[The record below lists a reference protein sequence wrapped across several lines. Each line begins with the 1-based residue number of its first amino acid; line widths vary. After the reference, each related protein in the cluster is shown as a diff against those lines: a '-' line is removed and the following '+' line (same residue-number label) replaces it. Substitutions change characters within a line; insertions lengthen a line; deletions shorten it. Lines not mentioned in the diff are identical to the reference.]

1 MSGAQR
7 NLDRKIV
14 VIGAG
19 ASGVACATKLLE
31 LGFQNVL
38 VVEAEDRL
46 GGRIHTIPFADN
58 VIDLGA
64 QWCHGERDNIVY
76 ELTRKQEEELLESTG
91 PVYENY
97 MCIRS
102 NGDVVPEEVASR
114 LKAIVGDSLVTRQ
127 LELRHCSGSL
137 GSYLTNKFYD
147 TLRRPENS
155 DIDAEMAREFF
166 VNYQKFEN
174 SVEASDTLEQVSGRG
189 YLDYWECEGD
199 ILLNWKDKGYVE
211 LLRLLMRSREL
222 NVEHGVLEQRLLL
235 ATRALK
241 INWNRNDGRVELQL
255 SNGETCIADHVVVT
269 VSLGVL
275 KDQHRRLFEPQ
286 LPVEKQRAID
296 GLAFGTVNKIFV
308 EFPEAFWAEDWTGF
322 TLLWRDEDLDDIRG
336 TSRAWLEDVFGF
348 YRVSY
353 QPRILA
359 GWITNESGRHMETL
373 PADEVQ
379 AGVMYL
385 FRRFLKWEIPEP
397 SNFRTSA
404 WYTNEN
410 FRGSYSYRSMDTEQ
424 LGTGAR
430 ELAHPLTVVATTP
443 EKEKEKD
450 SEDEAWQQSRC
461 DRPIVQFAGEASSEH
476 YYSTVH
482 GAVEAGWREAR
493 RLAQFYGISVSRS
506 GTKSLL

>member
-1 MSGAQR
+1 MSHVER
-7 NLDRKIV
+7 SLDRKIV

-19 ASGVACATKLLE
+19 ASGIACATKLLE
-31 LGFQNVL
+31 YGFQNVL
-38 VVEAEDRL
+38 VVEAEERV
-46 GGRIHTIPFADN
+46 GGRIHTIPFGDN

-76 ELTRKQEEELLESTG
+76 ELTRRQEEELLESTG

-97 MCIRS
+97 QCVRS
-102 NGDVVPEEVASR
+102 NREVVPENVASR
-114 LKAIVGDSLVTRQ
+114 LKAIVGDSLVSRQ

-147 TLRRPENS
+147 TLRRPENA
-155 DIDAEMAREFF
+155 DIDAVVAREFF
-166 VNYQKFEN
+166 DNYQKFEN
-174 SVEASDTLEQVSGRG
+174 SVEASDTLDQVSGRG

-211 LLRLLMRSREL
+211 LLKLLMRAREL
-222 NVEHGVLEQRLLL
+222 KSDLGVLDQHLLL
-235 ATRALK
+235 GTRALK

-255 SNGETCIADHVVVT
+255 SNGENCIADHVVVT

-275 KDQHRRLFEPQ
+275 KEQHWRLFEPK

-308 EFPEAFWAEDWTGF
+308 EFPVAFWPDDWTGF
-322 TLLWRDEDLDDIRG
+322 TLLWRAEDLDDIRG

-359 GWITNESGRHMETL
+359 GWITNVNGRHMETL
-373 PADEVQ
+373 PEDEIL
-379 AGVMYL
+379 AGCMYL
-385 FRRFLKWEIPEP
+385 FRRFLHWNIPEP
-397 SNFRTSA
+397 SSFRTST
-404 WYTNEN
+404 WHTNEN
-410 FRGSYSYRSMDTEQ
+410 FRGSYSYRSMETEN

-430 ELAHPLTVVATTP
+430 ELSHPLTVVSTRP
-443 EKEKEKD
+443 EREREPA
-450 SEDEAWQQSRC
+450 EELQQSRC
-461 DRPIVQFAGEASSEH
+461 DKPIVLFAGEASSEH

-482 GAVEAGWREAR
+482 GAVEAGWREAK
-493 RLAQFYGISVSRS
+493 RLADFYGQSASSRVN
-506 GTKSLL
+506 TKSQL

>member
-1 MSGAQR
+1 MS
-7 NLDRKIV
+7 I
-14 VIGAG
+14 
-19 ASGVACATKLLE
+19 
-31 LGFQNVL
+31 
-38 VVEAEDRL
+38 
-46 GGRIHTIPFADN
+46 
-58 VIDLGA
+58 
-64 QWCHGERDNIVY
+64 CH
-76 ELTRKQEEELLESTG
+76 
-91 PVYENY
+91 
-97 MCIRS
+97 
-102 NGDVVPEEVASR
+102 
-114 LKAIVGDSLVTRQ
+114 
-127 LELRHCSGSL
+127 
-137 GSYLTNKFYD
+137 D

-155 DIDAEMAREFF
+155 DIDADVAREFF

-199 ILLNWKDKGYVE
+199 ILLNWKDKGFVE
-211 LLRLLMRSREL
+211 LLRLLMRSKEL
-222 NVEHGVLEQRLLL
+222 KVEHGVLEKRLLL
-235 ATRALK
+235 ATRATK
-241 INWNRNDGRVELQL
+241 INWNRNDGRVELHL
-255 SNGETCIADHVVVT
+255 SNGDSLIVDHVVVT

-275 KDQHRRLFEPQ
+275 KDQHFQLFDPQ

-308 EFPEAFWAEDWTGF
+308 EFPEVFWPEDWTGF

-359 GWITNESGRHMETL
+359 GWITNENGRHMETL
-373 PADEVQ
+373 PVDEVQ

-385 FRRFLKWEIPEP
+385 FRRFLKWKIPEP
-397 SNFRTSA
+397 LNFRTSA
-404 WYTNEN
+404 WYTNDN

-430 ELAHPLTVVATTP
+430 ELAYPLTVVATTP
-443 EKEKEKD
+443 EKEKD
-450 SEDEAWQQSRC
+450 SEDDAWQQSRC

-493 RLAQFYGISVSRS
+493 RLAQFYGLSLSRS
-506 GTKSLL
+506 GTKSQL

>member
-1 MSGAQR
+1 MKQIQLRGMSGPQR

-31 LGFQNVL
+31 LGFLNVL

-76 ELTRKQEEELLESTG
+76 ELARQQEEELLESTG

-97 MCIRS
+97 QCVRS
-102 NGDVVPEEVASR
+102 NGEVVADEVASR
-114 LKAIVGDSLVTRQ
+114 LKAIVGESLVTRQ

-155 DIDAEMAREFF
+155 DIDAAVAREFF

-174 SVEASDTLEQVSGRG
+174 SVEASDSLEQVSGRG

-199 ILLNWKDKGYVE
+199 ILLNWKDKGYLE
-211 LLRLLMRSREL
+211 LLKLLMRSREL
-222 NVEHGVLEQRLLL
+222 KVELGVLEQRLLL
-235 ATRALK
+235 GTRVQK
-241 INWNRNDGRVELQL
+241 ITWNRNDGRVELQL
-255 SNGETCIADHVVVT
+255 SNGDNCIADHVVVT
-269 VSLGVL
+269 ASLGVL
-275 KDQHRRLFEPQ
+275 KEQHWRLFEPQ
-286 LPVEKQRAID
+286 LPVEKQRAIG

-308 EFPEAFWAEDWTGF
+308 EFPQAFWPEDWTGF
-322 TLLWRDEDLDDIRG
+322 TLLWREEDLDHIRG

-353 QPRILA
+353 QPRVLA
-359 GWITNESGRHMETL
+359 GWIINDSGRHMETL
-373 PADEVQ
+373 PGDEIQ
-379 AGVMYL
+379 AGCMYL
-385 FRRFLKWEIPEP
+385 FRRFLKWSIPEP
-397 SNFRTSA
+397 KNFQTSS

-443 EKEKEKD
+443 EREKEP
-450 SEDEAWQQSRC
+450 EDEAWQQSRC

-493 RLAQFYGISVSRS
+493 RLAQFYGLSGSRS
-506 GTKSLL
+506 